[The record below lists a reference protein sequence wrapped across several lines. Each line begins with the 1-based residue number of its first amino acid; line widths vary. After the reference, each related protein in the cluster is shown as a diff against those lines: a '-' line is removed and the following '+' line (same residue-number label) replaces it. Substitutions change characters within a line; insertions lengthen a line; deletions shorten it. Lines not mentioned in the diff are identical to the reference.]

1 MKTFIKILSAAAVA
15 ALAVVSCDKQENILD
30 NCTKTVNFTAS
41 EIATKTVFGTPDAG
55 SYPTLWTAGSVKVSL
70 NYAKPVRAAITPSA
84 DGTTADF
91 SASIADN
98 NKGSYL
104 FSSISPAD
112 AGISLSSGYKSWTVE
127 IPQSQKS
134 TAISVDEKA
143 QVLVAKAKTTEMPS
157 SITMNYKHVTAYGRL
172 SLTGL
177 PSGISILSVDLIA
190 EKNWAGRYFYYIED
204 NNTNLAGTLKENG
217 ASNSI
222 NVSAPS
228 PADIWFA
235 CAPVDL
241 GGTQLTVKVNASTG
255 IYEKKVTI
263 PVGKVFTAGKVA
275 KFKIDMSGVLPSSD
289 VVYDLV
295 TSLDQLT
302 SGSEV
307 IIANLDG
314 TKAMSSAQNKN
325 NRKAV
330 DISLTDNKI
339 INPAEAVAIFTV
351 KNGFNGTTLAFKDSQ
366 GYIYAAGGTKKNQLK
381 TKATLAL
388 DASWNV
394 TIATGGS
401 ATIVCA
407 DSEVQRNTIR
417 YNLSSDIFSC
427 YASDSTYEGLRPI
440 AIYKKK

>member
-1 MKTFIKILSAAAVA
+1 MTMKTFVKILSAAAVA
-15 ALAVVSCDKQENILD
+15 ALAVVSCDKQEKILD
-30 NCTKTVNFTAS
+30 NGTKIVNFTAS

-91 SASIADN
+91 SASITQTGAAPYTFY
-98 NKGSYL
+98 SV
-104 FSSISPAD
+104 SPASAAIGTYD
-112 AGISLSSGYKSWTVE
+112 KYKDWTIE
-127 IPQSQKS
+127 FPAQQTPTS
-134 TAISVDEKA
+134 ASVDERA
-143 QVLVAKAKTTEMPS
+143 QLLAGNTAALTAFPTEPITIAYKHLSAYGKMTLANLNLGGATINSIDLEAASDWAGTYYYYPEQNKLSAKAGTKLINIITS
-157 SITMNYKHVTAYGRL
+157 S
-172 SLTGL
+172 
-177 PSGISILSVDLIA
+177 
-190 EKNWAGRYFYYIED
+190 
-204 NNTNLAGTLKENG
+204 TN
-217 ASNSI
+217 
-222 NVSAPS
+222 
-228 PADIWFA
+228 DIWFA

-241 GGTQLTVKVNASTG
+241 GGTQLTVKVNTSTG

-275 KFKIDMSGVLPSSD
+275 KFKIDMSGVVPSSG

-302 SGSEV
+302 IDSEV

-314 TKAMSSAQNKN
+314 TKAMSSTQNKN

-339 INPAEAVAIFTV
+339 VNPAEAVAIFTV
-351 KNGFNGTTLAFKDSQ
+351 KNGFNGKTLAFKDSQ
-366 GYIYAAGGTKKNQLK
+366 GYIYAAGGTKYNYLK

-388 DASWNV
+388 NASWNV

-407 DSEVQRNTIR
+407 DSKVVRNTIR
-417 YNLSSDIFSC
+417 YNSSNNLFSC
-427 YASDSTYEGLRPI
+427 YASNNTYEGLRPI